1 MAFEHPSG
9 LPRAYDRAAS
19 AATEIA
25 RLVFQEGNFTEHANL
40 NELQTIEA
48 RRNRRIG
55 NLIAKDGDRVSGCD
69 IILDTANNQAFLAS
83 GTIYVKGDVRP
94 VAAAVVP
101 GIAASG
107 EFLVGVRLQKQVV
120 TATEDPTL
128 TGLQPGSD
136 AEGEPTAA
144 REIETIVWSRFG
156 DLIPGDFYQ
165 VYLVRDGAVIDQTEP
180 AALTGVFQQIAT
192 YDRDANGSYIVSGCE
207 VTALG
212 RVGTEQ
218 VFSIAAGRANIS
230 GWKRV
235 REYALT
241 HRQVEEPDL
250 ETVSGEPFTFTG
262 PTNGSTVVTV
272 NRAPIAAIQ
281 SVIIVRRITENVVR
295 GATPG
300 GLDALSRSSVVAIES
315 VTQGATTYV
324 ATTDYVRSGDSVS
337 WAPAGI
343 EPAAASTY
351 SVTYL
356 YNEAVT
362 PTAITDTTFTC
373 TGGVNGTTGLVSY
386 TSKMP
391 RIDLLCLDITGSS
404 QYVKG
409 ISARRGAIAPATPT
423 SLLKLAEI
431 SNTWLGT
438 PTVINNGTF
447 SYSYDKQRRF
457 FEALVNVLEQFDRS
471 EAERNTL
478 AIEPVAKNGVFT
490 DTFFDDFY
498 RDQGAAQTAAVTGA
512 SLELAVDLIDITNL
526 GTTIQTLAFTEEVVI
541 RQELAT
547 SNIKINPYANFT
559 KGPSGLKIE
568 PATDFW
574 TEQQTVWTSPVTQ
587 EFTAAP
593 NTAPGTV
600 TINDTIAETQV
611 AARFLRQRSI
621 TWTIDGFG
629 VGENLLTLTFDGIN
643 VKPAGT
649 QTADANGQITGSFNI
664 PAGVP
669 VGSRL
674 VRATGA
680 AGSFAEAIFYG
691 EGTIDVSTMRRVN
704 LVTRAAPPPIN
715 VTIINQIAN
724 PNTQARGL
732 DPLAQTFTLTE
743 PRHIAGVDFRVAV
756 KGNGANGVRVQLVT
770 VANGFPTT
778 EILAETFI
786 NMNPVVAGSWVQARF
801 PVPIYCSADREFA
814 FVFLT
819 EDADHALSIAR
830 LGDVNQ
836 ATQQF
841 VSAQAYTVGVLLA
854 SANRLTWTP
863 IQEADLAFRVVAAV
877 FSPTSRTVN
886 LWSGSFTNI
895 SDVTVRAAVEVPEA
909 ATSIR
914 FELVRQS
921 GAVIQIANGQ
931 RVAFSEFVTENV
943 TLRAVLSGNS
953 KVAPILYPGA
963 QFITGRIRTTGTY
976 ITRLFTMGA
985 SVTVRAIFQSLIPA
999 GASVSVDVDA
1009 GNGVWQS
1016 MTLGTTGV
1024 LGGGWTEPRYSRT
1037 GHSAANGGRVR
1048 LTITGSPSARPA
1060 IGRLRAYSL

>member
-1 MAFEHPSG
+1 MAYEHPSG
-9 LPRAYDRAAS
+9 LPRAYDRVAN
-19 AATEIA
+19 AATEVA

-48 RRNRRIG
+48 RRNRRVG
-55 NLIAKDGDRVSGCD
+55 NMIAKDGDRVSGCD

-83 GTIYVKGDVRP
+83 GTVYVKGDVRP
-94 VAAAVVP
+94 VAAAVVS

-107 EFLVGVRLQKQVV
+107 EFLVGVRLQKTVV
-120 TATEDPTL
+120 TSDTDPTL
-128 TGLQPGSD
+128 LGLQPGSD

-144 REIETIVWSRFG
+144 REIETLVWSRFG
-156 DLIPGDFYQ
+156 DLVAGDFYQ

-192 YDRDANGSYIVSGCE
+192 YDRDANGNYIVSGCE

-212 RVGTEQ
+212 KVGGEQ

-241 HRQVEEPDL
+241 HRQIEEPDL
-250 ETVSGEPFTFTG
+250 ETISGETFTFTG

-272 NRAPIAAIQ
+272 NRAPIASIQ
-281 SVIIVRRITENVVR
+281 TVIVVKRITENIVR
-295 GATPG
+295 GVTPG
-300 GLDALSRSSVVAIES
+300 GLDALTKSSVVAIES
-315 VTQGATTYV
+315 ITQGATTYT

-351 SVTYL
+351 SVTYTF
-356 YNEAVT
+356 NEAVT

-373 TGGVNGTTGLVSY
+373 AGGVNGTTGLVSY

-409 ISARRGAIAPATPT
+409 ISARRGAIAPLAPT

-431 SNTWLGT
+431 RNTWLGT

-478 AIEPVAKNGVFT
+478 AVEPVSKKGIFT

-526 GTTIQTLAFTEEVVI
+526 GTNITTLDYTEEVVI

-559 KGPSGLKIE
+559 KGPSGLRIQ

-574 TEQQTVWTSPVTQ
+574 TEQQTIWTSPVTQ
-587 EFTAAP
+587 QFTAAP
-593 NTAPGTV
+593 NVAPGTV
-600 TINDTIAETQV
+600 TINDTISETQV
-611 AARFLRQRSI
+611 PARFLRQRSVS
-621 TWTIDGFG
+621 WTIEGFG
-629 VGENLLTLTFDGIN
+629 VGENLATLTFDGLN

-649 QTADANGQITGSFNI
+649 QTADSNGEITGSFTI

-680 AGSFAEAIFYG
+680 AGSFAEAIFHG

-704 LVTRAAPPPIN
+704 LVTRAAPPPVN
-715 VTIINQIAN
+715 VTIIQQVTN
-724 PNTQARGL
+724 PNTGAGGR
-732 DPLAQTFTLTE
+732 DPLAQTFTLVE

-770 VANGFPTT
+770 VQNGLPTT

-786 NMNPVVAGSWVQARF
+786 NMNPVAAGSWVSARF
-801 PVPIYCSADREFA
+801 PVPVYCSADREFA

-819 EDADHALSIAR
+819 DDALHALSIAK
-830 LGDVNQ
+830 LGDVNT

-863 IQEADLAFRVVAAV
+863 IQEADLTFRVVAAI
-877 FSPTSRTVN
+877 FAPTTKTVT
-886 LWSGSFTNI
+886 LWTGAWTNI
-895 SDVTVRAAVEVPEA
+895 SDVTVRAAVEIPEA
-909 ATSIR
+909 AAACR
-914 FELVRQS
+914 FELVRAS
-921 GAVIQIANGQ
+921 GQVIQIANGQ
-931 RVAFSEFVTENV
+931 NVAFSEFVSETV
-943 TLRAVLSGNS
+943 TLRAVLSGS
-953 KVAPILYPGA
+953 ARVAPILYPGA
-963 QFITGRIRTTGTY
+963 QLITGRLRTTGTY
-976 ITRLFTMGA
+976 VTRLFPMGTA
-985 SVTVRAIFQSLIPA
+985 VTVRALFQALLPA

-1009 GNGVWQS
+1009 GNDVWQS
-1016 MTLGTTGV
+1016 MTLGTSNT
-1024 LGGGWTEPRYSRT
+1024 LGGGWIEPTYSRT
-1037 GHSAANGGRVR
+1037 GYTATSGRVR
-1048 LTITGSPSARPA
+1048 LSLTGSPAARPA